1 MKTVTVSTC
10 GTSILTNGT
19 HEDDVKFLRSNANKR
34 QSEYNL
40 EDIAI
45 ISNIVNEK
53 SKLLVDSE
61 PKDVQRLSAE
71 LNGFISFYTHEK
83 RFDAEEAGNHEN
95 IHYLIHTDTFQGSK
109 TAEIIQA
116 WGQAHNINMQLVQI
130 DDLNT
135 SSVEE
140 FRIGANN
147 LIEWCAQSL
156 PGYREQGYRV
166 IFNLVGG
173 FKSLQGYMQTLG
185 MFYADEIIYIF
196 ETGGEL
202 LRIPKLPVDFDT
214 NAKQYVLDHFN
225 TFRRMQFVCLP
236 VNECAGIPETLLE
249 IMDDKCT
256 LSVWGRIIWEDTLR
270 DKYGAGVVEP
280 LSERIIITDKVK
292 DKINDLERNRRVMFN
307 KQIDELSR
315 YIDSGSKNNLNSVN
329 LRQLTKS
336 PIPPSTHE
344 FNLWP
349 DMGGWRGFCHWDE
362 NNNLIVDNAGMG
374 LNHNKH

>member
-34 QSEYNL
+34 QSEYTP
-40 EDIAI
+40 EDIERI
-45 ISNIVNEK
+45 NNIVNEK
-53 SKLLVDSE
+53 SKLLVSSE
-61 PKDVQRLSAE
+61 PKDVKRLSAE
-71 LNGFISFYTHEK
+71 LNGFISFYMHDGN
-83 RFDAEEAGNHEN
+83 FDAKEAGNYEN
-95 IHYLIHTDTFQGSK
+95 IHFLIHTDTFQGHK
-109 TAEIIQA
+109 TAEIIQT
-116 WGQAHNINMQLVQI
+116 WGQAHHINMQLVQI
-130 DDLNT
+130 NDLNT
-135 SSVEE
+135 RSVEE
-140 FRIGANN
+140 FRIGVNN
-147 LIEWCAQSL
+147 LIEWCTQTL
-156 PGYREQGYRV
+156 LGYREQGCKV

-214 NAKQYVLDHFN
+214 NAKQHVLDHFN
-225 TFRRMQFVCLP
+225 TFRRMHFVNLP
-236 VNECAGIPETLLE
+236 INECEGIPETLLH
-249 IMDDKCT
+249 IIGDSCT
-256 LSVWGRIIWEDTLR
+256 FSVWGKIIWENTLH
-270 DKYGAGVVEP
+270 DKYSAGVVEP
-280 LSERIIITDKVK
+280 LSERIIITQKVK
-292 DKINDLERNRRVMFN
+292 DIINSLERNRRVMFN

-315 YIDSGSKNNLNSVN
+315 YVDNGCKNNLKS
-329 LRQLTKS
+329 LGFRTLTAN

-349 DMGGWRGFCHWDE
+349 DAGAWRGFCHWDD
-362 NNNLIVDNAGMG
+362 NKKLIIDDANIG